1 MPTYILL
8 NKNNE
13 QGYTLIESVFQLSV
27 LLIFSHIFAVT
38 IGWLSLVEVQ
48 VTNPTEIEWALF
60 IEDVE
65 NYLNDLDTIIVQTR
79 NTGIRFIKDE
89 DEFDIEIYQNLIRKQ
104 KNRLGHE
111 QMLLHVKSINVSME
125 GQLLYFSVE
134 FENGIDKEHT
144 FYVTYNSE

>member
-1 MPTYILL
+1 MPTYNIL

-13 QGYTLIESVFQLSV
+13 EGYTLIESVFQLSV

-38 IGWLSLVEVQ
+38 IGWLSLMEVQ
-48 VTNPTEIEWALF
+48 VTNPTETEWALF

-65 NYLNDLDTIIVQTR
+65 NYLNDLDMIMVQTR
-79 NTGIRFIKDE
+79 NTGIRFIKE
-89 DEFDIEIYQNLIRKQ
+89 EVEFDIEIYQNLIRKQ

-125 GQLLYFSVE
+125 GQLLYFSVK